1 MTECL
6 FCRIAAG
13 TLAAKVVYEDE
24 HTMAFLDHSP
34 VFHGHTLVV
43 PKRHVET
50 MLDLPPE
57 LVSPLMA
64 TTKLVA
70 AAVEK
75 GLGAEGSFVCVN
87 VKVSQTVPHLH
98 VHVMPRSRG
107 DGMKGFFWP
116 RRPYPTEDARER
128 TRAALAQ
135 AVEHLR
141 GGGDEGDQG

>member
-1 MTECL
+1 MDCL

-13 TLAAKVVYEDE
+13 ALPAQVVFEDE
-24 HTMAFLDHSP
+24 HTMAFLDHIP
-34 VFHGHTLVV
+34 VFPGHTLVI
-43 PKRHVET
+43 PKRHVDT

-57 LVSPLMA
+57 LTPPIMA
-64 TTKLVA
+64 TTKLVSQ
-70 AAVEK
+70 AVEQ

-116 RRPYPTEDARER
+116 RRPYPSEEAREQ
-128 TRAALAQ
+128 TRSALAD
-135 AVEHLR
+135 AVRKIRER
-141 GGGDEGDQG
+141 A